1 VEVLNRIVLDSSL
14 ALWTPAMITAAA
26 FGGRAVEGSV
36 VPSGVSAC
44 MDLRGDG

>member
-1 VEVLNRIVLDSSL
+1 MEVLNLIVLDSSL
-14 ALWTPAMITAAA
+14 ALLIPVIFTAAA